1 LQNFLVAREI
11 FLYMVSRMT
20 VIDNLS
26 IIETLTKAVELKYE
40 KRGESSGVAKAAAL
54 GSLQGLLAV
63 AMIDSPLLQD
73 AIKRRLEVLG
83 VE

>member
-1 LQNFLVAREI
+1 
-11 FLYMVSRMT
+11 MVPRMT

-26 IIETLTKAVELKYE
+26 IIETLTKAVELNYE
-40 KRGESSGVAKAAAL
+40 KRGEPKSVGKAAAL

-63 AMIDSPLLQD
+63 AMIDSNILQQ
-73 AIKRRLEVLG
+73 AIKSRLEELG